1 MATKKK
7 KKAKKP
13 QAQNAQ
19 NMSPVQYFLSGRART
34 LELAECLINSDW
46 KESGISS
53 VVVARRHKTGNIT
66 FGTFLVDTYC
76 LGLKNAGQGF
86 NKFEDDYEDYKEQ
99 IGLSHQNGMMII
111 DYDLAHNIIYG
122 AIQYAAKLGFEPH
135 KDWKYGQMILQSLN
149 AVPKIDI
156 EFGKD
161 GKPVYISGPYDKVP
175 QIVEKLKK
183 SVGEGNFEV
192 IINVNSLGSD
202 SGFGLNDLDFDDDDD
217 FEDDDDEENDTQD
230 VDYEEVKS

>member
-19 NMSPVQYFLSGRART
+19 NMSPVQYFLRGRART

-53 VVVARRHKTGNIT
+53 VVVARMHKTGNIT

-76 LGLKNAGQGF
+76 LGLKNAAQGF
-86 NKFEDDYEDYKEQ
+86 NKFEDDYEDYKQQ
-99 IGLSHQNGMMII
+99 IGLSHQQGMMII

-135 KDWKYGQMILQSLN
+135 KDWKYGQMILQPMN
-149 AVPKIDI
+149 AVPKMDI

-161 GKPVYISGPYDKVP
+161 GKPFYFAGPYDKAQ
-175 QIVEKLKK
+175 QIIAKLTKA
-183 SVGEGNFEV
+183 VGIDNFTYIV
-192 IINVNSLGSD
+192 NINPD
-202 SGFGLNDLDFDDDDD
+202 GFDNDYSISDFDDEDDD
-217 FEDDDDEENDTQD
+217 FEDDDDDENDTQD
-230 VDYEEVKS
+230 VDYEEVKH

>member
-46 KESGISS
+46 EESGISS
-53 VVVARRHKTGNIT
+53 VVVARKHKTGNIT

-76 LGLKNAGQGF
+76 LGLKNAAQGF
-86 NKFEDDYEDYKEQ
+86 NKFEDDYEDYKQQ

-135 KDWKYGQMILQSLN
+135 KDWKYGQMILQPIN
-149 AVPKIDI
+149 AVPKMDI

-161 GKPVYISGPYDKVP
+161 GKPFYFAGPYDKAQ
-175 QIVEKLKK
+175 QIIAKLTKA
-183 SVGEGNFEV
+183 VGIDNFTYVAE
-192 IINVNSLGSD
+192 INQA
-202 SGFGLNDLDFDDDDD
+202 GFGDFDLSDFDDDDD
-217 FEDDDDEENDTQD
+217 FEDDDENEKDMHD
-230 VDYEEVKS
+230 VDYEEVKG

>member
-46 KESGISS
+46 KESGMAMI
-53 VVVARRHKTGNIT
+53 VVARQHKTGNYT
-66 FGTFLVDTYC
+66 FGSFVVDTYC
-76 LGLKNAGQGF
+76 LGVKDTSQAF
-86 NKFEDDYEDYKEQ
+86 NRYPEEYQQFKDSIFERG
-99 IGLSHQNGMMII
+99 GLTIVNI
-111 DYDLAHNIIYG
+111 DYALAHNIIFG
-122 AIQYAAKLGFEPH
+122 ALNYAAKLGIAPQ
-135 KDWKYGQMILQSLN
+135 KDWKYGQMILEPIN
-149 AVPKIDI
+149 AVAKMHL

-161 GKPVYISGPYDKVP
+161 GKPFYISGPYDKAQ
-175 QIVEKLKK
+175 QIIDKLTKA
-183 SVGEGNFEV
+183 VGEGNFETMMN
-192 IINVNSLGSD
+192 IGSM
-202 SGFGLNDLDFDDDDD
+202 GFGNDFDMSDFDDEDDDFDDDDD
-217 FEDDDDEENDTQD
+217 DENDTQD

>member
-76 LGLKNAGQGF
+76 LGLKNAAQGF
-86 NKFEDDYEDYKEQ
+86 NKFEDEYEDYKQQ
-99 IGLSHQNGMMII
+99 IGLSHQHGMMII
-111 DYDLAHNIIYG
+111 DYDLAHSIIYG

-135 KDWKYGQMILQSLN
+135 KDWKYGQMLLQPIN
-149 AVPKIDI
+149 AVPKMDI

-161 GKPVYISGPYDKVP
+161 GKPFYFAGPYDKAQ
-175 QIVEKLKK
+175 QIIAKLTKA
-183 SVGEGNFEV
+183 VGVDNFTYVAE
-192 IINVNSLGSD
+192 INPT
-202 SGFGLNDLDFDDDDD
+202 GFGDFDLSDFDDDDD
-217 FEDDDDEENDTQD
+217 FEDDDDDENDTHD
-230 VDYEEVKS
+230 VDYEEVKH